1 MPLRMLSQA
10 CLHFY
15 RPFCWETLLV
25 KWTGFPSVLE
35 DADTESFSI
44 VEVWRRLYSC
54 VRVQVLSCDTCNLK

>member
-1 MPLRMLSQA
+1 MRLRMLSQA
-10 CLHFY
+10 CCLQFY

-44 VEVWRRLYSC
+44 VGV
-54 VRVQVLSCDTCNLK
+54 